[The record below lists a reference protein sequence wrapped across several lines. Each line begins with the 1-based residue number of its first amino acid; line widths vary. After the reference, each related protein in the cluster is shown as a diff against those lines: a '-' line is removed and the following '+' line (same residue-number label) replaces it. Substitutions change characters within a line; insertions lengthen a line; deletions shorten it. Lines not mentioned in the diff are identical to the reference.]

1 MDGLSDDDHNDH
13 DDGDDH
19 NDSDGIRIL
28 ESCYSLI
35 LKTET

>member
-1 MDGLSDDDHNDH
+1 MDGLSDDDHSDH
-13 DDGDDH
+13 DDGDNH

-28 ESCYSLI
+28 ESCCSLS